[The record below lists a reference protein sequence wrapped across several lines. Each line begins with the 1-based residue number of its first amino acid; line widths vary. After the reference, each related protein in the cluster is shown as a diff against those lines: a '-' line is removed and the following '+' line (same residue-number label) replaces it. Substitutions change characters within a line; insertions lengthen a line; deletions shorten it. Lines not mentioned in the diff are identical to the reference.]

1 MLLSCCCLHGNLSCF
16 CTLHSFYWKAPCI
29 SRLKS
34 GIYLWMSEVFITA
47 CIPNRIF
54 IPLCLQLKSEIVDK
68 TCTVRNWRN
77 QNKYFLYFH
86 IKYHRKGSISNT
98 ALVSILFIDMSLSI
112 FEIMVTLKPQSWSLI
127 CFTSCRKTVLTYT
140 WEIT

>member
-1 MLLSCCCLHGNLSCF
+1 MHFTFIPLES
-16 CTLHSFYWKAPCI
+16 TLYFSIEKWY
-29 SRLKS
+29 
-34 GIYLWMSEVFITA
+34 IYVWMSEVFITA

-68 TCTVRNWRN
+68 TCTVWNWRN

-98 ALVSILFIDMSLSI
+98 AYSINTVYWCESANFWDNGNFKAPVLIIDLFHILQENSSYLHMGNY
-112 FEIMVTLKPQSWSLI
+112 LKLLLF
-127 CFTSCRKTVLTYT
+127 CN
-140 WEIT
+140 